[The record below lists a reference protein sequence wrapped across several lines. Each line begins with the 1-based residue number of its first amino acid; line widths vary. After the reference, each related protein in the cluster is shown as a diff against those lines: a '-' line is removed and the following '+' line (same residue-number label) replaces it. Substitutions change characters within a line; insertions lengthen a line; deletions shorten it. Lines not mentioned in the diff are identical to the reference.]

1 MRRVATTLVAIA
13 AVWVLYFAR
22 ANAWFRLY
30 PAIVVFVFL
39 ALFASSLFGT
49 PLAEVFARKMG
60 EKLDGR
66 GVAYCRNVTRA
77 WVVFLLLHFAV
88 TVATVFM
95 SREIWALYN
104 GCIAYLLMGTM
115 FLGEWIVR
123 KRVKRG

>member
-49 PLAEVFARKMG
+49 PLAEVFARK
-60 EKLDGR
+60 
-66 GVAYCRNVTRA
+66 RA